1 MNNTAPIGFFDSGMG
16 GLSVLREA
24 RKALPYEDYIY
35 FGDSKNAPYGVREAA
50 DILALTRAA
59 AHRLLEEG
67 IKALVIAC
75 NTATGVSLETLRQEL
90 PIPVLGIQPAL
101 EAAQALRRDGS
112 ILALATP
119 ATFKT
124 LRYQALYA
132 AHGDHVIDLPAP
144 GLMEFVE
151 REELSGEGLRDFL
164 AALFAP
170 YLRQKIDVVVLGC
183 THYPFLKEAIA
194 PFFPK
199 AAMIDD
205 SPRVCRE
212 LKEILDGKA
221 LLNPGTRQ
229 GSVRLLSSGGE
240 EAVKRMERL
249 FYSSEPRS

>member
-1 MNNTAPIGFFDSGMG
+1 MKSTAPIGFFDSGMG

-24 RKALPYEDYIY
+24 RKALPREDYIY
-35 FGDSKNAPYGVREAA
+35 FGDSKNAPYGVREPA

-59 AHRLLEEG
+59 AQRLLEEG

-124 LRYQALYA
+124 PRYQSLYA
-132 AHGDHVIDLPAP
+132 SHGDRVIDLPAP

-170 YLRQKIDVVVLGC
+170 YLHQKMDVVVLGC

-194 PFFPK
+194 PFFPQ
-199 AAMIDD
+199 ADMIDD
-205 SPRVCRE
+205 SPRVCRG
-212 LKEILDGKA
+212 LKEILEGKA
-221 LLNPGTRQ
+221 LLNLRAAQ

-249 FYSSEPRS
+249 FYLSEPRS

>member
-1 MNNTAPIGFFDSGMG
+1 MKSTAPIGFFDSGMG

-35 FGDSKNAPYGVREAA
+35 FGDSKNAPYGVREPA
-50 DILALTRAA
+50 DILSLTRAA
-59 AHRLLEEG
+59 AQRLLEEG

-124 LRYQALYA
+124 RRYQALYA

-151 REELSGEGLRDFL
+151 REELSGEGLYDFL

-170 YLRQKIDVVVLGC
+170 HLRQKIDVVVLGC

-194 PFFPK
+194 PFFPE

-205 SPRVCRE
+205 SPRVCRG

-249 FYSSEPRS
+249 LYS

>member
-1 MNNTAPIGFFDSGMG
+1 MNNTASIGFFDSGMG

-24 RKALPYEDYIY
+24 REVLTHEDYIY
-35 FGDSKNAPYGVREAA
+35 FGDSKNAPYGVREPA
-50 DILALTRAA
+50 DILSLTRAA
-59 AHRLLEEG
+59 AQRLLEEG

-124 LRYQALYA
+124 LRYQSLYA

-170 YLRQKIDVVVLGC
+170 YLNQKIDVVVLGC
-183 THYPFLKEAIA
+183 THYPFLKKAIA
-194 PFFPK
+194 PFFPE

-212 LKEILDGKA
+212 LKEILDERA
-221 LLNPGTRQ
+221 LLNPRAGQ

-249 FYSSEPRS
+249 LYS